1 VKSLKPAASPFFM
14 SRRYL
19 FLFIFAITVCLGP
32 NVSLAAQLSAW
43 QTSTII
49 SSAAPERQTAKVA
62 SASEEDKE
70 DAESK
75 RAIAIAL
82 QQKSAGDQ
90 EGALTTLQMALI
102 RRPHD
107 LTLLKDIAVQ
117 ALQMNRLKLADSAAR
132 EAHTLDPVDLDTLYA
147 LARIESEEDFFPAS
161 RKDFQIYLAAR
172 PADASAHYGFG
183 HLLQRNQDVDGATAE
198 FRRSIELQPMQTESY
213 YQLGQMALDG
223 HRDQEATKLFERTL
237 TRAPQH
243 GGALTGLGILAYRG
257 HQYGQAEVLLERAVS
272 TSPAYQPAHYYLGLV
287 LNRLGQKEQSEQQLT
302 LAKNLAEKRQG
313 KSQPVPSER

>member
-1 VKSLKPAASPFFM
+1 M
-14 SRRYL
+14 SRHSL
-19 FLFIFAITVCLGP
+19 FLILFAGTLCPGP
-32 NVSLAAQLSAW
+32 TASRAVEVQAR
-43 QTSTII
+43 QTSTIT
-49 SSAAPERQTAKVA
+49 SSAAPERQTSKVA
-62 SASEEDKE
+62 PASGEDQE
-70 DAESK
+70 GAESE

-90 EGALTTLQMALI
+90 EASLTTLQMALI

-107 LTLLKDIAVQ
+107 LTLLKDIAAQ

-132 EAHTLDPVDLDTLYA
+132 EAHTLDPADLDTLYA

-172 PADASAHYGFG
+172 PADASAHYGLG

-213 YQLGQMALDG
+213 YQLAQMALDG
-223 HRDQEATKLFERTL
+223 HHDQEATRLFERTL
-237 TRAPQH
+237 ARAPQH

-257 HQYGQAEVLLERAVS
+257 HQYGQAEVLLERAIS

-287 LNRLGQKEQSEQQLT
+287 LNRLGQKERSEQQLT
-302 LAKNLAEKRQG
+302 LAKNLAEKQQG
-313 KSQPVPSER
+313 KSHPVPSER